1 MTDEEYSSTQS
12 QLMLLARIALGINID
27 GFIKRINTAETIA
40 PILDPTLY
48 LQGAD
53 NLRKIKALAV
63 GASKFQAA
71 IKEVLR

>member
-12 QLMLLARIALGINID
+12 QLMLLARVALGINID
-27 GFIKRINTAETIA
+27 GFIERINTAETIA

-53 NLRKIKALAV
+53 NLSKIKALAI
-63 GASKFQAA
+63 GASKFQRAV
-71 IKEVLR
+71 KEVLR

>member
-12 QLMLLARIALGINID
+12 QLMLLARVVLGINID

-40 PILDPTLY
+40 PILDPTLS

-53 NLRKIKALAV
+53 NLSKIKALAV
-63 GASKFQAA
+63 GAGKFQAA
-71 IKEVLR
+71 VKEVLR